1 MACFQETS
9 LAKNHS
15 QSVTAVFLAAVFY
28 TAEKALVLVFH
39 FWKTEGRFSVVG
51 ILTAGFSTKG

>member
-1 MACFQETS
+1 M
-9 LAKNHS
+9 
-15 QSVTAVFLAAVFY
+15 SVTAVFLAAVFY